1 MDQDRSER
9 SMREQEP
16 ISEHTVAWREALP
29 LLFAFGLALLMV
41 LIRMAGTS
49 AWDLGDGAL
58 HYLQVRYAPAHTELF
73 FDRWAKPV
81 YVLLS
86 TAFAQLGP
94 LGMVVFNALI
104 AWLTVWGIIS
114 LVGRGSRTVAWMV
127 PVLLFTSTQY
137 FLVVV
142 SGLTEPLFGLLSI
155 ACLWLLWRERYTP
168 AMILLSFAPWIRPE
182 YVVFAPMVILW
193 VLYVRKLKA
202 LPWLLFGT
210 AVYFS
215 LGWAIWKERLLHFAK
230 DPYEGGADFGTGP
243 LHHFL
248 SSATEILGPVLLLLA
263 CAALI
268 VLPVLWWR
276 QPERRKEH
284 SFIILLTMLP
294 SLGIWAIHSYAYWAG
309 GHASGGLLRVLS
321 TAAPITVLFV
331 AYTGASLLHAVS
343 SRLVHRLVLVLA
355 VVAGGWAVF
364 DLQQRLDLPAKASF
378 EQQLVERAA
387 SLAGEHIGPGEKIYT
402 MHPYFAQVLD
412 LDLADTARSGRVW
425 DADLDRLQLGDMLV
439 WDPKYGPDSVRQLWQ
454 TLLDD
459 QRFALLSM
467 DLESAGPWKPP
478 FGVWLFER
486 SNAPQPWTQDS
497 IIDLNGGLG
506 ESKLEWKGEP
516 RTQYGT
522 SAPYSVLGLEYPLD
536 IKGLKACATGE
547 VLNEWVIDTH
557 IEVSDG
563 PPDARFI
570 WVFTTMEERLP
581 MVTLEHSIYAGG
593 SQTKFHQGA
602 RLNDRP
608 MRIYLWN
615 IDRASFVLRDLRLTR
630 RCLAPLHETL
640 GLP

>member
-1 MDQDRSER
+1 
-9 SMREQEP
+9 MREQEP
-16 ISEHTVAWREALP
+16 ISEHSLKWRETLP
-29 LLFAFGLALLMV
+29 LIFAFGLALLMV

-49 AWDLGDGAL
+49 SWDLGDGAL
-58 HYLQVRYAPAHTELF
+58 HYLQVRYASAHTELF

-81 YVLLS
+81 YVLLGS
-86 TAFAQLGP
+86 AFAQLGP
-94 LGMVVFNALI
+94 LGMVVFNGLI
-104 AWLTVWGIIS
+104 AWGTVWGIVS
-114 LVGRGSRTVAWMV
+114 LVGRGSRIIAWMV

-137 FLVVV
+137 FIVVV

-155 ACLWLLWRERYTP
+155 ACLWLLWRERYTG
-168 AMILLSFAPWIRPE
+168 AMILLSFAPWVRPE

-193 VLYVRKLKA
+193 MLYVRQWKA

-210 AVYFS
+210 VVYFS

-248 SSATEILGPVLLLLA
+248 NSATEILGPVLLLLA

-284 SFIILLTMLP
+284 AFIILLAVLP
-294 SLGIWAIHSYAYWAG
+294 SLGIWAIHSYAYWVG

-321 TAAPITVLFV
+321 TAAPLTLLFV
-331 AYTGASLLHAVS
+331 AYTAASLLHGAT

-355 VVAGGWAVF
+355 VVAAGWAAI
-364 DLQQRLDLPAKASF
+364 DLQQRLDLPAKATL

-387 SLAGEHIGPGEKIYT
+387 SIAKARFGPGEKIYS
-402 MHPYFAQVLD
+402 MHPYFAQEAGLD
-412 LDLADTARSGRVW
+412 IGDTLSNGRLW
-425 DADLDRLQLGDMLV
+425 EADLDRLRPGDLLE
-439 WDPKYGPDSVRQLWQ
+439 WDPKYGPDSVSNLWR
-454 TLLDD
+454 TLLADD
-459 QRFALLSM
+459 RFALLSM

-486 SNAPQPWTQDS
+486 SNTPQTWTQDS
-497 IIDLNGGLG
+497 LVDLYSGLG
-506 ESKLEWKGEP
+506 ESMLEWKGEP
-516 RTQYGT
+516 RTQDG
-522 SAPYSVLGLEYPLD
+522 SRAAYSVLGQEYPLD
-536 IKGLKACATGE
+536 IKDLKACATGE

-581 MVTLEHSIYAGG
+581 MVTLEHSISAGN

-602 RLNDRP
+602 RLDHRP

-615 IDRASFVLRDLRLTR
+615 IDRVSFELKEFRLTR
-630 RCLAPLHETL
+630 RCLAQMD
-640 GLP
+640 